1 METLFAMLFL
11 AAPIIIW
18 VTVSLLFLSNRSSL
32 ARAVSEKSEQ
42 LSTSRTISRLSE
54 VNR

>member
-1 METLFAMLFL
+1 METLLATLFL

-18 VTVSLLFLSNRSSL
+18 VTVTLLFLSNRFRL
-32 ARAVSEKSEQ
+32 ARAVSETSDKHP
-42 LSTSRTISRLSE
+42 TSRTISRLSE